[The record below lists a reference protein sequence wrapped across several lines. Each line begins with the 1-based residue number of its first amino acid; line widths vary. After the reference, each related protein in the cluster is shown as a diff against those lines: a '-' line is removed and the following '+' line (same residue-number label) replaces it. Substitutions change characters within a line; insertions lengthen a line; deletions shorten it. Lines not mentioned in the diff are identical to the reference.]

1 MKKQCY
7 EKLKNFI
14 FAALFSLNITEG
26 IHLDK
31 RSEESESSKK
41 DESGDRYIEIAIW
54 LLSYNLYLVDI
65 IINIIK

>member
-41 DESGDRYIEIAIW
+41 DESGDRYIEIAI
-54 LLSYNLYLVDI
+54 
-65 IINIIK
+65 